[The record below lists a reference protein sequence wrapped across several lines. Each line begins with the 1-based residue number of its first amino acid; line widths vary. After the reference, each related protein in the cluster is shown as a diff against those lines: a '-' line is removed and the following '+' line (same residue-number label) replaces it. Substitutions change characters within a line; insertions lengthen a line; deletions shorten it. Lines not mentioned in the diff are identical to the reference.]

1 VVVEVEDHQ
10 EGVEDL
16 VADHQVAQEDHLV
29 EAEEEVADHREVVP
43 VPVRD
48 KPQEGPN

>member
-1 VVVEVEDHQ
+1 VAVGVGDHQ
-10 EGVEDL
+10 EAEEDL
-16 VADHQVAQEDHLV
+16 VEDHQVAQEDHQ
-29 EAEEEVADHREVVP
+29 EEEVGHQEVVL